1 MVFLSEFTRAQ
12 RAVLVTLSLVGMTSA
27 LYQTVIT
34 PFVAFFIV
42 DTGVCDNLFDPGYY
56 ASFVTAAG
64 HVGRMLTS
72 FAWGRYSDRH
82 GRVPVIKLAL
92 VAIAASSTVL
102 SWTLSFKTAIVC
114 RFVCGAFDPTWS
126 MVKVLAAELLPK
138 ERQAAAMSSL
148 GASYGMA
155 MLLGPAIGGIL
166 ARPAAEY
173 PMLRIPPDAM
183 LARRPYFLPNVMIA
197 IIALATLMVTGSVL
211 HEAPSRKSDG
221 RLLPV
226 STRPSNKGYGALPEQ
241 RRESGCCSAFC
252 CTRKP
257 GLATAF
263 YALISCVEFT
273 EDLVF
278 PLWAAAPHSVHG
290 LALTSSQI
298 GLLLAIAG
306 AAVVPGQL
314 LFYPSVDSRLTTL
327 GVMRQGCVA
336 TTVLIALMPLA
347 GVGDNSIWM
356 WSCLCATK
364 VVRLF
369 VAGIL
374 RAYVA
379 PLTLPLAQSLCFP
392 HKASYQI
399 MPSASKTAA
408 PSSACSK

>member
-1 MVFLSEFTRAQ
+1 MVFLTDFTRPQ
-12 RAVLVTLSLVGMTSA
+12 RDVLVTLSLVGMTSA
-27 LYQTVIT
+27 LYQTVIL

-56 ASFVTAAG
+56 ASFVTGAG
-64 HVGRMLTS
+64 HVGRMFTS

-92 VAIAASSTVL
+92 VAIAASSTLL
-102 SWTLSFKTAIVC
+102 SWTLSFRLAILC
-114 RFVCGAFDPTWS
+114 RFVCGALDPTWS

-166 ARPAAEY
+166 ARPATEY

-183 LARRPYFLPNVMIA
+183 LAHRPYFLPNIMIVA
-197 IIALATLMVTGSVL
+197 IALATLMVTGSVL
-211 HEAPSRKSDG
+211 HDAPSQKSDS
-221 RLLPV
+221 LLLSSSSHP
-226 STRPSNKGYGALPEQ
+226 PNKGYGALPEQ
-241 RRESGCCSAFC
+241 RHESDCCSAFC

-257 GLATAF
+257 ALATAF

-278 PLWAAAPHSVHG
+278 PLWAAAPRSVHG

-314 LFYPSVDSRLTTL
+314 LFYPSVDRRLTTL
-327 GVMRQGCVA
+327 GVMRLGCVVTA
-336 TTVLIALMPLA
+336 TLTALMPLA
-347 GVGDNSIWM
+347 AVGNNSTWM

-364 VVRLF
+364 VLRLS
-369 VAGIL
+369 VAGAL
-374 RAYVA
+374 RVCCSTHVA
-379 PLTLPLAQSLCFP
+379 FAQSLFSP
-392 HKASYQI
+392 PKESYQI
-399 MPSASKTAA
+399 MLSALKTAA